1 MEKRH
6 QIPIVEIEGL
16 NIEEKETR
24 HDAGKKIKRAR
35 IGDRGQR
42 QNVKIF
48 LNK

>member
-24 HDAGKKIKRAR
+24 HDAGKKIKELELAKQVNGRM
-35 IGDRGQR
+35 
-42 QNVKIF
+42 
-48 LNK
+48 